1 MSLAAVVSYI
11 RNVAIGV
18 DQLANVILFG
28 WPDETLSA
36 RCGRSI
42 HRYPYKVWAKLIDA
56 IFYPFQGPNH
66 CVNAYK
72 KELTRYQ
79 FHPSMR
85 GEPEPEQKKADAVVS

>member
-1 MSLAAVVSYI
+1 MKVWEYV
-11 RNVAIGV
+11 RNCLIAI
-18 DQLANVILFG
+18 DQLANAILFG

-42 HRYPYKVWAKLIDA
+42 HRYPYKVWAALIDTL
-56 IFYPFQGPNH
+56 FYPFQGPNH

-72 KELTRYQ
+72 KEMTRYH

-85 GEPEPEQKKADAVVS
+85 EAAQAPDSEKQPTGFS